1 MHQEIHLMKKQTP
14 AGKIKTAASDLLSFI
29 EDWGHPEWVVLAAE
43 APIDQ
48 VSTLYA
54 TVCSAR
60 ERLTEVPV
68 RAPRK
73 KDNEIAPLIALVQPK
88 ECTWTVILR
97 ILCLPIG
104 MPDITN
110 AEKVCQTMSAKLK
123 TRTLAF
129 FGEDT
134 SFAMSYMLYQNG
146 KKVGSKDWESQRDS
160 ADAEFAALGIYLP
173 ACYPRREGKTT
184 WVCARE
190 SSLDRIQRADVVD
203 LGEV

>member
-1 MHQEIHLMKKQTP
+1 
-14 AGKIKTAASDLLSFI
+14 
-29 EDWGHPEWVVLAAE
+29 
-43 APIDQ
+43 
-48 VSTLYA
+48 
-54 TVCSAR
+54 
-60 ERLTEVPV
+60 
-68 RAPRK
+68 
-73 KDNEIAPLIALVQPK
+73 
-88 ECTWTVILR
+88 
-97 ILCLPIG
+97 

-110 AEKVCQTMSAKLK
+110 AEEVCQTMSAKLK

-160 ADAEFAALGIYLP
+160 ADDEFAALGIYLP

-190 SSLDRIQRADVVD
+190 SSLDRIARADVVD
-203 LGEV
+203 LGKI